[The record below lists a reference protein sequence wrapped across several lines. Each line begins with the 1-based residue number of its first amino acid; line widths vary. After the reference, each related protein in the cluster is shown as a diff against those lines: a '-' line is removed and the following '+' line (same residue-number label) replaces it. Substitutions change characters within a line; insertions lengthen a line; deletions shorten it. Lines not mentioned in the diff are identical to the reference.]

1 MLLQLNGNI
10 VITAHLQTTTFL
22 APRHDGHSNVLDLVN
37 SQSAITSID
46 TALDNLST
54 DRAGLGATINK
65 LTSSVVNLGVTIEN
79 VTDSLSGIRDVD
91 MATESTNLAK
101 AQVLQQAA
109 TAMLASANQIPQL
122 ALRLLG

>member
-1 MLLQLNGNI
+1 MALPSE
-10 VITAHLQTTTFL
+10 TAAAL
-22 APRHDGHSNVLDLVN
+22 GVGGSNVLNLATA
-37 SQSAITSID
+37 QSAIGEID

-54 DRAGLGATINK
+54 DRATLGAAINK

-122 ALRLLG
+122 ALRLLS